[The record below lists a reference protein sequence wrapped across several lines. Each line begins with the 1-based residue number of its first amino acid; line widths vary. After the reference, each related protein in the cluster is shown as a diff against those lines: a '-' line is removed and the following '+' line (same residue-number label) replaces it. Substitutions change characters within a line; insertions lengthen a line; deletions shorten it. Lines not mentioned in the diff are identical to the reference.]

1 MTIAT
6 AAALPRRYVV
16 RQDGKVIGTGT
27 LNRIAVHTIKID
39 SAYQREVSPEWVHR
53 HLPFD
58 AKQAGAI
65 VLSGRAGGPYCIDG
79 GHRLALAK
87 ESGEQTINA
96 FVIEGLTQRDEA
108 RLFTRYQRERRN
120 LTSYALFRADK
131 VAGDEDTMAMD
142 RIVRTA
148 GFQLGKSAASGSTIT
163 AIDAV
168 RYIQRTGGDELLA
181 ETLRTVKR
189 FWIGEEKAL
198 SGQVLKGIALF
209 LQSSGSSP
217 NFRQAVFERYLTKTA
232 PVKLLRESQAVS
244 VRRSGAPAVTAA
256 NVAEAILEGFNKLVK
271 DDAAKLPA
279 LTIGRRARPARIWS
293 KSGA

>member
-1 MTIAT
+1 MTMP
-6 AAALPRRYVV
+6 LVVEKPKRYVV
-16 RQDGKVIGTGT
+16 KQDGHVIGYGI
-27 LNRIAVHTIKID
+27 LIRIPVHSVKID
-39 SAYQREVSPEWVHR
+39 SAYQREQSPEWVHR

-65 VLSGRAGGPYCIDG
+65 VLSGRAGGPYVIDG
-79 GHRLALAK
+79 GHRLALAL

-96 FVIEGLTQRDEA
+96 FIIEGLTQRDEA
-108 RLFTRYQRERRN
+108 GLFTRYQRERRN

-131 VAGDEDTMAMD
+131 VAGDLDTMAMD
-142 RIVRTA
+142 RVVRTA
-148 GFQLGKSAASGSTIT
+148 GFQLGKSASTPLTIT

-168 RYIQRTGGDELLA
+168 RYIQRTGGDDLLSD
-181 ETLRTVKR
+181 TLGIIRT

-209 LQSSGSSP
+209 LQSSASSP
-217 NFRQAVFERYLTKTA
+217 NFRQATFEAYLKKTA

-271 DDAAKLPA
+271 DDHEKLPA
-279 LTIGRRARPARIWS
+279 LTIGKRARPVRPWS
-293 KSGA
+293 KT